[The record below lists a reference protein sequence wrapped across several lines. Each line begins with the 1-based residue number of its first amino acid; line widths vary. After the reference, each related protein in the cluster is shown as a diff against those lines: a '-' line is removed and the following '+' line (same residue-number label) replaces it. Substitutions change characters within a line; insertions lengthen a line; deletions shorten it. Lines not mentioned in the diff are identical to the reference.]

1 MDDVVTI
8 GRTSFACA
16 ELLRV
21 VCPDAEIRILA
32 IIQTQGLQE
41 DFEKIVDP
49 AIGTIIGYPSG
60 KTHRDP

>member
-1 MDDVVTI
+1 M
-8 GRTSFACA
+8 
-16 ELLRV
+16 
-21 VCPDAEIRILA
+21 
-32 IIQTQGLQE
+32 IQTQGLQE